1 MTYKYDIRDY
11 MKTYNDFLTEK
22 ECKETIR
29 LLKKEHWNKHSYV
42 DANTDSR
49 TQYENDL
56 SVTIGTGEFFDDQ
69 NKKVWNYI
77 YDYIANHINEPTLN
91 CWHGYTRIRYNRY
104 NKGEEMR
111 NHIDHISSIFDG
123 QVKGVPILT
132 VLGSLN
138 NNYQGGK
145 LIFFND
151 VEIENPAGSIIIFPS
166 TFMWPHMV
174 TPVTKGTR
182 YSFVSWIW

>member
-1 MTYKYDIRDY
+1 
-11 MKTYNDFLTEK
+11 
-22 ECKETIR
+22 
-29 LLKKEHWNKHSYV
+29 
-42 DANTDSR
+42 
-49 TQYENDL
+49 
-56 SVTIGTGEFFDDQ
+56 
-69 NKKVWNYI
+69 
-77 YDYIANHINEPTLN
+77 
-91 CWHGYTRIRYNRY
+91 
-104 NKGEEMR
+104 MR